1 MFKGSQAQLRQ
12 LRNNFDVVMKRVQ
25 HQIMTATPT
34 EKMGVIAT
42 DGDVCT
48 KGSFTPN
55 DFTTVTVTLI
65 FLTVT
70 VTGRKG
76 IAHLFCPS
84 T

>member
-1 MFKGSQAQLRQ
+1 
-12 LRNNFDVVMKRVQ
+12 MKRVL

-34 EKMGVIAT
+34 EKMGVMAT

-65 FLTVT
+65 FLTALWQAEKVLHT
-70 VTGRKG
+70 YY
-76 IAHLFCPS
+76 AHQRNVVAWCERTLRRQS
-84 T
+84 KT